1 MHPFLY
7 VVSLCSYLLPKRW
20 SALLLSILTYLIS
33 YFPIYGDTYC
43 FSFLCFYIY
52 SNYKHLMKVVS
63 HVGYLSMIV
72 SPTTLGESIEK
83 LLEKNKSADPGGQ
96 L

>member
-1 MHPFLY
+1 
-7 VVSLCSYLLPKRW
+7 
-20 SALLLSILTYLIS
+20 
-33 YFPIYGDTYC
+33 
-43 FSFLCFYIY
+43 
-52 SNYKHLMKVVS
+52 MKVVS